1 MKPAPPVTRY
11 RMRLT
16 DLRRLVELNEPR
28 DDLNH
33 QCTSQARRSG
43 GKASPPDVA
52 GQPHVFRGEREFVWR
67 SARHRFD
74 APSVNAAAYRCSS
87 ATTGACLRSR
97 SEERR
102 VGKECRSRWSPYH

>member
-74 APSVNAAAYRCSS
+74 APSVNAAAYRCS
-87 ATTGACLRSR
+87 R

-102 VGKECRSRWSPYH
+102 VGKECRSRWSPYHLKKKI